1 MGIARKRSDIAH
13 AVITG
18 AATEHIVE
26 HERRE
31 GCVAAGAAATDHH
44 TIGIDAPAL
53 SQKFCTI
60 NTVVDVDDAPVE
72 LKSIP
77 VGAAK
82 TAATSVIHVKH
93 RNAAARPVLDAEVEC
108 RGGG

>member
-1 MGIARKRSDIAH
+1 MSSVRS
-13 AVITG
+13 V
-18 AATEHIVE
+18 V
-26 HERRE
+26 
-31 GCVAAGAAATDHH
+31 DHH

-93 RNAAARPVLDAEVEC
+93 RNAAARPALDAEVEC
-108 RGGG
+108 RGSC